1 MAKRLGFPEQRQ
13 GCEALWRAV
22 LTQAIEEY
30 GVDPFPPKNL
40 YFAEQAERWLFRE
53 ADRSEVVGSFEWV
66 CETLSCDPDRL
77 RTGLRRQRKG
87 RGENHEAGAYHPGRQ
102 GERFAPTVT
111 SIVPFRNV
119 GGLVSDEEEV
129 RR

>member
-22 LTQAIEEY
+22 LTQAIEDY

-40 YFAEQAERWLFRE
+40 YFAEQAEHWLFRK
-53 ADRSEVVGSFEWV
+53 ANRSEVVGSFEWV

-77 RTGLRRQRKG
+77 RTGLRRQRKV
-87 RGENHEAGAYHPGRQ
+87 RGENHEAGACHQADKWSASLRQ
-102 GERFAPTVT
+102 SRPSFPSETWEVW
-111 SIVPFRNV
+111 FRMQ
-119 GGLVSDEEEV
+119 